1 MNTVNQSG
9 ASAPTRALAAFAFG
23 SHSQIA
29 DTSRPLAWLSPEEMD
44 IDLADPEQRRFG
56 DYELVEKIGQGGMG
70 VVYRARQLGLE
81 RDVAFKLLAAG
92 PWASEEFVERFRR
105 EARSAARMQHP
116 NIVEIYE
123 FGHRDGLNYF
133 SMRLVE
139 GQSLAERLAATGPL
153 EPRAAARLL
162 RTLAEAMDYAHRL
175 GVLHLDLKP
184 GNVLLTPEG
193 EPLIA
198 DFGLARRIDAGH
210 EGGEIAGTP
219 SYMAPE
225 QAVLESHPL
234 TASTDIWGLGAILYE
249 CLTGRPPFLAP
260 DAQRTLQRVVADSP
274 APPREMNRAIP
285 ADLEAICL
293 KCLRKDPGQR
303 YASARE
309 LGEDL
314 RRQLEGELV
323 SARVPDTW
331 ERAQRW
337 VKRNQAASGMIAVV
351 LIGIAS
357 STWQAWRADQARG
370 VAESRRVQAEAARG
384 EAQSQ
389 RERAESRELRAQRAS
404 RMMAAMLGSGDD
416 ASHRKAQAD
425 ALVDWLDREL
435 PGDDSAQAEQVR
447 ALSQAL
453 IDSGRIEQIGDLLQ
467 AVHERL
473 GRQFHRRALDLLMQR
488 DDAASL
494 AQSLVL
500 AHGLDLA
507 GLEAD
512 AKRADLAFTRAL
524 ALAPED
530 PRIVEFAAHLCE
542 LRPQRDCVE
551 LYRHFAA
558 VRPDNAMPWVFLAIS
573 QREDRAALRQALIR
587 AGQADFMDD
596 GYRAMLKAQ
605 GEGLKASG
613 LTVPAAVWAPLEA
626 MRVSDDPWQVAG
638 SLSAAYLS
646 IPSYIALTRP
656 CDPLAERLDD
666 ALRAACQRLA
676 WLLVESSGG
685 LLPQAI
691 GWNMLRRLLPG
702 SAIEQDMIQ
711 RRRQYLWGIHAYDL
725 ALQQGRSDVRERL
738 VEDWIAHG
746 ELEGFLRRIEYYG
759 FPRQPPEDF
768 LPPGSP
774 GLELPPSRAPR

>member
-1 MNTVNQSG
+1 MSRP
-9 ASAPTRALAAFAFG
+9 ASQDNPTRALAAFAFG
-23 SHSQIA
+23 THSQIA
-29 DTSRPLAWLSPEEMD
+29 DTSRPLAWLSPEDMD
-44 IDLADPEQRRFG
+44 IDLSDPVQRRFG

-139 GQSLAERLAATGPL
+139 GQSLAERLAAAGPL
-153 EPRAAARLL
+153 APRDAARLL

-184 GNVLLTPEG
+184 GNVLLTPAG

-274 APPREMNRAIP
+274 ASPREMNRAIP
-285 ADLEAICL
+285 ADLESICL
-293 KCLRKDPGQR
+293 KCLEKDPGQR

-323 SARVPDTW
+323 SARVPGSW

-337 VKRNQAASGMIAVV
+337 MKRNQAASGMIAVV
-351 LIGIAS
+351 LIGILS
-357 STWQAWRADQARG
+357 STWQAYQAEGARAM
-370 VAESRRVQAEAARG
+370 AEARRVQAEAAQF
-384 EAQSQ
+384 EAQQQ
-389 RERAESRELRAQRAS
+389 RGLAEAREIRAQRAAQ
-404 RMMAAMLGSGDD
+404 MMAAMLASSDD
-416 ASHRKAQAD
+416 PAQRKAQAD
-425 ALVDWLDREL
+425 ALAEWLDNEL
-435 PGDDSAQAEQVR
+435 PGNDGAQAEQVA
-447 ALSQAL
+447 ALSRAL

-473 GRQFHRRALDLLMQR
+473 GRQFQRRALDLLMRR
-488 DDAASL
+488 DDAVSL
-494 AQSLVL
+494 AQNLLL
-500 AHGLDLA
+500 AHGLDLSQNE
-507 GLEAD
+507 GD
-512 AKRADLAFTRAL
+512 AQRADRAFERAIQ
-524 ALAPED
+524 LAPDD
-530 PRIVEFAAHLCE
+530 PSIIELVAHLCE
-542 LRPQRDCVE
+542 LRPERNCLE
-551 LYRHFAA
+551 HYRRFSASE
-558 VRPDNAMPWVFLAIS
+558 PDNAMPWVFLAIA
-573 QREDRAALRQALIR
+573 QREDPEAVSTSLIR
-587 AGQADFMDD
+587 AAQATHMDD
-596 GYRAMLKAQ
+596 ADGRMLRTQ
-605 GEGLKASG
+605 SDGLRASG
-613 LTVPAAVWAPLEA
+613 LTFPAAVWAPLEA
-626 MRVSDDPWQVAG
+626 MQVRDDPWVVAG
-638 SLSAAYLS
+638 SFTTAQLPLPAYGVV
-646 IPSYIALTRP
+646 ARA
-656 CDPLAERLDD
+656 CDPATQLLSLD
-666 ALRAACQRLA
+666 LRESCQRLA
-676 WLLVESSGG
+676 WMFAESKGGALPNLL
-685 LLPQAI
+685 

-702 SAIEQDMIQ
+702 SEVEQDMIQ
-711 RRRQYLWGIHAYDL
+711 RRRQYLWSMHAYDL
-725 ALQQGRSDVRERL
+725 AVRQGSTDGRERFI
-738 VEDWIAHG
+738 EDRMDYG
-746 ELEGFLRRIEYYG
+746 ELESFLRRIEYYG
-759 FPRQPPEDF
+759 FSREPPEDF

-774 GLELPPSRAPR
+774 KLELPPTRAAH